1 MNSIARPREFDREE
15 ALQKALYVFWEKGYD
30 ATTLPDLLERMSISR
45 SSLYDTFGD
54 KQALFR
60 EALNLCLQEFT
71 ARRIELL
78 RKAKSAKQ
86 GITAY
91 FNDHVEVALK
101 ETYPGGC
108 LVTNTATTLE
118 TADEQIVDSITQG
131 TDQLEEA
138 FHALLKKGQETGEI
152 TMDKNIQALARLFV
166 GIAYG
171 INVVARVSP
180 NRERLEDMAKA
191 AIQTLG

>member
-1 MNSIARPREFDREE
+1 MARPREFEREE

-30 ATTLPDLLERMSISR
+30 ATTLPELLEKMSISR

-60 EALNLCLQEFT
+60 EALNLYLQQFAT
-71 ARRIELL
+71 RRMVLL

-91 FNDHVEVALK
+91 FEDHIEVALADA
-101 ETYPGGC
+101 YPGGC
-108 LVTNTATTLE
+108 FVTNTATTLK
-118 TADEQIVDSITQG
+118 TSDEPIVDSITQG
-131 TDQLEEA
+131 MNQLEAA
-138 FHALLKKGQETGEI
+138 FYALLQRGQEAGEI
-152 TMDKNIQALARLFV
+152 AKDKDLQALARLFV

-180 NRERLEDMAKA
+180 HRERLEDMVNA
-191 AIQTLG
+191 AIQTLN